1 MPRPP
6 KCRRVCS
13 RPATEEFAP
22 AGRCGRN
29 VPCVVLGMDEYEAIR
44 LIDLLR
50 MTQAQ
55 CAEQMGISRTTVTN
69 IYDTARGKIAD
80 ALVHGKR
87 IVIRG
92 GNVHLC
98 DGAGCPHP
106 HCQRRACPKGA
117 PWEKP

>member
-55 CAEQMGISRTTVTN
+55 CAEQMGISRTTGGRAFRV
-69 IYDTARGKIAD
+69 ARVSR
-80 ALVHGKR
+80 ALAFNSME
-87 IVIRG
+87 IITEMNS
-92 GNVHLC
+92 NVKN
-98 DGAGCPHP
+98 P
-106 HCQRRACPKGA
+106 
-117 PWEKP
+117 